1 MQAAGQLHA
10 AAETRSVTNGRIQTE
25 EGVDGAQA
33 IENES
38 DITDEA
44 DASSPPPLHIESPP
58 LKSAADSLM
67 YQMSK

>member
-1 MQAAGQLHA
+1 M
-10 AAETRSVTNGRIQTE
+10 QTE

-44 DASSPPPLHIESPP
+44 DASSPPPLHLESP
-58 LKSAADSLM
+58 LKNATESLM
-67 YQMSK
+67 YQASGGVTQASK

>member
-1 MQAAGQLHA
+1 M
-10 AAETRSVTNGRIQTE
+10 QTE

-44 DASSPPPLHIESPP
+44 DASSPPPLHLESP
-58 LKSAADSLM
+58 LKNATESLM
-67 YQMSK
+67 YQAAGGITQASK

>member
-1 MQAAGQLHA
+1 M
-10 AAETRSVTNGRIQTE
+10 QTE

-44 DASSPPPLHIESPP
+44 DASSPPPLHIESP
-58 LKSAADSLM
+58 LKSAAETLM
-67 YQMSK
+67 FQMTQKIGALGLQH